1 METVFTFAVISKL
14 FSMKYLSPESR
25 AWLEKDDNLRFAD
38 YFVGLATDAR
48 DRKWRK
54 AAMEIAVQWC
64 ILYERGE
71 DGKDLHPTM
80 KTLIKPFLDKD
91 SESEDPAY
99 SFWAGMCGHAAA
111 YRFAGI
117 DKFDLTG
124 ALYGIYRMLLPE
136 ERDIEPFD
144 EKILEKLLEESGID
158 TESDKQFGYAIKTN
172 GLDSEII
179 MHGPPEAN
187 AWTEYADQYRLVLLN
202 L

>member
-1 METVFTFAVISKL
+1 
-14 FSMKYLSPESR
+14 MKYFSPEAR
-25 AWLEKDDNLRFAD
+25 AWLEKDDNLKFAD
-38 YFVGLATDAR
+38 YFVGLATDAK

-54 AAMEIAVQWC
+54 AAIEIAAQWC

-71 DGKDLHPTM
+71 DKKDLHPTM
-80 KTLIKPFLDKD
+80 RACIEPFLDKA

-111 YRFAGI
+111 YRFAEI
-117 DKFDLTG
+117 DEFDLTR

-144 EKILEKLLEESGID
+144 EKIFEKLIKESGVD
-158 TESDKQFGYAIKTN
+158 PNSANQFEYAIKTN
-172 GLDSEII
+172 GLDSKII
-179 MHGPPEAN
+179 MHGPPAAK
-187 AWTEYADQYRLVLLN
+187 AWTEYADQYRRVLLN